1 MNQFNIKDFSKKI
14 DDSASK
20 LDELIDRASKANNV
34 GDMLDQTNNRL
45 NETLKTLKDIYEDLS
60 ILTEQFEQ
68 CKKQLSDTAGLWNST
83 SEDLIQKMD
92 THNSDLT
99 DKMAQTEIKLNSI
112 ASHLTEQFEQ
122 CKKQLSDTAGLW
134 NSTSE
139 DLIEKMDTLNSDL
152 ADKIAQTEIKL
163 NSIASYTKKILYT
176 IIVFLILGT
185 SYYLYK
191 FKVSIF

>member
-1 MNQFNIKDFSKKI
+1 MNKFNINDFNKKI

-20 LDELIDRASKANNV
+20 LDELIDRASKVNNV

-60 ILTEQFEQ
+60 ILNEQFEQ
-68 CKKQLSDTAGLWNST
+68 SKKQLSDTASLLNST

-92 THNSDLT
+92 TLNSDLT
-99 DKMAQTEIKLNSI
+99 DKMAQTEIKLDSI
-112 ASHLTEQFEQ
+112 ASH
-122 CKKQLSDTAGLW
+122 
-134 NSTSE
+134 
-139 DLIEKMDTLNSDL
+139 
-152 ADKIAQTEIKL
+152 
-163 NSIASYTKKILYT
+163 TKKILYT

-191 FKVSIF
+191 FKVFIF

>member
-1 MNQFNIKDFSKKI
+1 MNKFNINDFNKKI

-34 GDMLDQTNNRL
+34 GDILDQTNNRL

-68 CKKQLSDTAGLWNST
+68 SKKQLSDTASLLNST

-92 THNSDLT
+92 TLNSDLT
-99 DKMAQTEIKLNSI
+99 DKMAQTEIKLDSI
-112 ASHLTEQFEQ
+112 ASH
-122 CKKQLSDTAGLW
+122 
-134 NSTSE
+134 
-139 DLIEKMDTLNSDL
+139 
-152 ADKIAQTEIKL
+152 
-163 NSIASYTKKILYT
+163 TKKILYT

>member
-1 MNQFNIKDFSKKI
+1 MNKFNINDFNKKI

-45 NETLKTLKDIYEDLS
+45 NVTLKTLKDIYEDLS
-60 ILTEQFEQ
+60 I
-68 CKKQLSDTAGLWNST
+68 
-83 SEDLIQKMD
+83 
-92 THNSDLT
+92 
-99 DKMAQTEIKLNSI
+99 
-112 ASHLTEQFEQ
+112 LTEQFEQ

>member
-1 MNQFNIKDFSKKI
+1 MNKFNINDFNKKI

-34 GDMLDQTNNRL
+34 GDILDQTNNRL

-68 CKKQLSDTAGLWNST
+68 SKKQLSDTASLLNST

-92 THNSDLT
+92 TLNSDLT
-99 DKMAQTEIKLNSI
+99 DKMAQTEIKLDSI
-112 ASHLTEQFEQ
+112 ASH
-122 CKKQLSDTAGLW
+122 
-134 NSTSE
+134 
-139 DLIEKMDTLNSDL
+139 
-152 ADKIAQTEIKL
+152 
-163 NSIASYTKKILYT
+163 TKKILYT
-176 IIVFLILGT
+176 MIVFLILGT

>member
-20 LDELIDRASKANNV
+20 LDELIDRASKVNNV

-60 ILTEQFEQ
+60 I
-68 CKKQLSDTAGLWNST
+68 
-83 SEDLIQKMD
+83 
-92 THNSDLT
+92 
-99 DKMAQTEIKLNSI
+99 
-112 ASHLTEQFEQ
+112 LTEQFEQ

>member
-1 MNQFNIKDFSKKI
+1 MNKFNINDFNKKI

-34 GDMLDQTNNRL
+34 GDILDQTNNRL

-112 ASHLTEQFEQ
+112 AS
-122 CKKQLSDTAGLW
+122 
-134 NSTSE
+134 
-139 DLIEKMDTLNSDL
+139 
-152 ADKIAQTEIKL
+152 
-163 NSIASYTKKILYT
+163 YTKKILYT